1 MTSLLTASFGCS
13 SDVYHKISHDLK
25 TTGYSINPLGIPNE
39 LAIALC
45 EQLQNIT
52 DNQFNA
58 AGIGRDDDFGKN
70 DNIRNDEIYWISG
83 NSQTG
88 IQWLDWCNELKE
100 HLNKHLLL
108 GLFSFESHFA
118 HYPPN
123 AFYKRHV
130 DAFQGEKNRILSIVL
145 YLNCNWK
152 KHDGG
157 ELVLYENKEDMNG
170 VMVTPELGTLVVF
183 LSEEFPHEVLP
194 ARTDRYSIAG
204 WYRVNCSNENRVDP
218 PN

>member
-1 MTSLLTASFGCS
+1 MTSFLTTSFGCS
-13 SDVYHKISHDLK
+13 SDIYHKISHDLK
-25 TTGYSINPLGIPNE
+25 TTGYSINPFGIPHE

-45 EQLQNIT
+45 EQLQSMT

-70 DNIRNDEIYWISG
+70 DNIRNDEICWISG
-83 NSQTG
+83 NSQAG

-100 HLNKHLLL
+100 HLNKHLFL

-130 DAFQGEKNRILSIVL
+130 DAFQGEKNRILSVVL
-145 YLNCNWK
+145 YLNRNWK

-157 ELVLYENKEDMNG
+157 ELVLYESKEDMNG
-170 VMVTPELGTLVVF
+170 IMVTPELGTLVVF

-194 ARTDRYSIAG
+194 ASTDRYSIAG
-204 WYRVNCSNENRVDP
+204 WYRVNCSSENRVDP
-218 PN
+218 PS